1 MITKASISRL
11 LVAVLLL
18 VAIPSVTGADTTP
31 KTVITSAS
39 MKRLLLGR
47 HHLSLQWVS
56 WDRFGSVV
64 VTDKAGSL
72 TIKGEQRAK
81 DSTDFVRIDGI
92 VTRVDAKEF
101 GFRGTITTQ
110 VSHIAEGK
118 PCVREGEFTFAIKAN
133 RQYWRLQQMDNPC
146 DPVTDYVDVYFRRG

>member
-1 MITKASISRL
+1 MFIASRRVL
-11 LVAVLLL
+11 ATLLL
-18 VAIPSVTGADTTP
+18 FVAFVPVAGADNTP
-31 KTVITSAS
+31 KTAVTSPS

-64 VTDKAGSL
+64 VADRAGTL
-72 TIKGEQRAK
+72 TIKGEQKSRDGA
-81 DSTDFVRIDGI
+81 DFVRIDGI

-110 VSHIAEGK
+110 VSHINGGQ
-118 PCVREGEFTFAIKAN
+118 PCVREGDFTFAIKAN

-146 DPVTDYVDVYFRRG
+146 EPVTDYVDVYFRRG

>member
-1 MITKASISRL
+1 MVSNTSRRMIAT
-11 LVAVLLL
+11 LLL
-18 VAIPSVTGADTTP
+18 IVALAPVAGADDTP
-31 KTVITSAS
+31 KTTVSSPS

-56 WDRFGSVV
+56 WDRFGRVV
-64 VTDKAGSL
+64 VTDRAGTLS
-72 TIKGEQRAK
+72 IKGEQKSPDGA
-81 DSTDFVRIDGI
+81 DFVRIDGI

-110 VSHIAEGK
+110 VSHINGGQ
-118 PCVREGEFTFAIKAN
+118 PCVREGDFTFAIKAN

-146 DPVTDYVDVYFRRG
+146 EAVTDYVDVYFRRG

>member
-1 MITKASISRL
+1 MFIASRRL
-11 LVAVLLL
+11 FATFLLL
-18 VAIPSVTGADTTP
+18 VAFAPIAGADNTP
-31 KTVITSAS
+31 KTTVTSPS

-64 VTDKAGSL
+64 VTDQAGTL
-72 TIKGEQRAK
+72 TIKGEQKSR
-81 DSTDFVRIDGI
+81 DGVDFVRIDGV

-101 GFRGTITTQ
+101 GFRGTIVTQ
-110 VSHIAEGK
+110 VSHINGGN
-118 PCVREGEFTFAIKAN
+118 PCVRDGEFTFAIKAN

-146 DPVTDYVDVYFRRG
+146 EPVTDYVDVYFRRG